1 MTVRCVLAFVLVAAL
16 GCGGG
21 EEDDQPM
28 PDAKVA
34 TRACDGRIYDLCTD
48 TTNHSDCMPGLVC
61 RFQTQQNITICTPA
75 CDAATPCPLDENG
88 GQPTCN
94 KMGYCRTEV
103 ANACF

>member
-16 GCGGG
+16 GCGG
-21 EEDDQPM
+21 EDDQPM

-48 TTNHSDCMPGLVC
+48 TTNHSDCMQGLVC